1 MAAFFA
7 LTGVAVGATVLS
19 QKAIEKN
26 LEREIALAKANGI
39 ELDDLYYDFDLPGD
53 AYPFGDA
60 EGMDWVPKDWKPPK
74 KGDARFLP
82 SRMLGNVQL
91 RNKMHDLSKR
101 CSEKGIDIADLS
113 VPFDAYEGE
122 FDTNQKRMLEM
133 RKRLGI

>member
-1 MAAFFA
+1 MTAFFA

-60 EGMDWVPKDWKPPK
+60 EGMDCC
-74 KGDARFLP
+74 LLYTSP
-82 SRMLGNVQL
+82 SPR
-91 RNKMHDLSKR
+91 D
-101 CSEKGIDIADLS
+101 
-113 VPFDAYEGE
+113 
-122 FDTNQKRMLEM
+122 DT
-133 RKRLGI
+133 